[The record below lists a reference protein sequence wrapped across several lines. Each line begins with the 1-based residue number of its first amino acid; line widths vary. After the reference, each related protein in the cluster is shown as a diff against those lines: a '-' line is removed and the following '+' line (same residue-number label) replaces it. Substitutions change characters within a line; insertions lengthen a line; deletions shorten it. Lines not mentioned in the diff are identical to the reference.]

1 MPAQNELNLGI
12 SFQSLNEK
20 LQKTFSSTMAP
31 VPVRFEAGDEVYKWT
46 QYPLVTVDKE
56 TGRERIT
63 PFWNTWK
70 ELKFGNLVV
79 PALRNCACAIETSMA
94 V

>member
-46 QYPLVTVDKE
+46 
-56 TGRERIT
+56 
-63 PFWNTWK
+63 
-70 ELKFGNLVV
+70 
-79 PALRNCACAIETSMA
+79 
-94 V
+94 